1 MLASA
6 NLAVRFAL
14 ELCLFAVAAWWGA
27 DTGGIALAVAVPLA
41 VAVVWGVFVSPKA
54 RVRVGEVGRAL
65 IEAALFLAGAV
76 ALLDLGH
83 PALAAAFAAA
93 ALVSGTLDRTLTPPA
108 WVNGGSPGS

>member
-14 ELCLFAVAAWWGA
+14 ELCLLAVAAWWGA
-27 DTGGIALAVAVPLA
+27 ETGGIALAVVAPVA
-41 VAVVWGVFVSPKA
+41 VAAAWGVFVSPKA
-54 RVRVGEVGRAL
+54 RVRVGEAGRAL
-65 IEAALFLAGAV
+65 VEAALFLAGAL